1 MTGQSRRFGDDD
13 LEGDTAEFG
22 SVYFEHELMDTCCF
36 ESQAV
41 EIERQNNDSL
51 VPGAHSGR
59 PARLKLS
66 LHWFWK
72 ERLPV
77 PIDEVETERVLL
89 IGGLPR
95 DMQGCGNGQVRMHY
109 WKLRDDDRV
118 PTTAGDVELAVH
130 GFRVVREHER
140 CELHLASWW
149 TVMQMY
155 DTL

>member
-72 ERLPV
+72 ERLSVPV
-77 PIDEVETERVLL
+77 DEVETERVLL

-95 DMQGCGNGQVRMHY
+95 DMQGCSDGEMRMHDRE
-109 WKLRDDDRV
+109 LRDDDGV
-118 PTTAGDVELAVH
+118 PATAGDVELSVH
-130 GFRVVREHER
+130 GLCMVREHER
-140 CELHLASWW
+140 CELHLASWCI
-149 TVMQMY
+149 VMQMHY
-155 DTL
+155 TM